1 MKNEKQIPRWRS
13 QFLYFGLQNKAYEF
27 IENLSYFLSAGL
39 SFSEALDSLQEETSS
54 HRMRKILL
62 TIKHDIDS
70 GEMLSTS
77 LTRQN
82 FFGEDIIKIIHA
94 GEISGNL
101 VNNLKLVVMLRDKE
115 RRLKGKINS
124 SLLYGGIILVAT
136 MIGGIGTA
144 WFSLPQIAKVYDDM
158 NVQLPLLTRILV
170 QFGVFVS
177 NYGYIFFPAFILIVS
192 FTFYF
197 LFSFPRTKFIGS
209 IFLFRIP
216 FVKKLIQQSEVTRF
230 GYLMGNLSQSGLSI
244 NQAFKIMVGST
255 TFDNYKKLYDF
266 IAEKVA
272 EGISISESFKM
283 YPKSRN
289 LIPSSVLQMLM
300 SAEKTGKLSE
310 TFFRISDLYE
320 LKLENT
326 SRNLPIIIEPL
337 LLLMMGVGVVIFILA
352 TMLPIFNFAN
362 VVR

>member
-1 MKNEKQIPRWRS
+1 MKNEKQISHWRS

-54 HRMRKILL
+54 KRMKKILL
-62 TIKHDIDS
+62 TIKRDIDS
-70 GEMLSTS
+70 GEMLSIS

-82 FFGEDIIKIIHA
+82 FFGEDIIKIIQA

-170 QFGVFVS
+170 QFGAFVS
-177 NYGYIFFPAFILIVS
+177 SYGYIFFPVFILFVS

-197 LFSFPRTKFIGS
+197 LFSFPKTKFIGS
-209 IFLFRIP
+209 LFFI
-216 FVKKLIQQSEVTRF
+216 SH
-230 GYLMGNLSQSGLSI
+230 
-244 NQAFKIMVGST
+244 
-255 TFDNYKKLYDF
+255 TFC
-266 IAEKVA
+266 E
-272 EGISISESFKM
+272 ETH
-283 YPKSRN
+283 
-289 LIPSSVLQMLM
+289 
-300 SAEKTGKLSE
+300 SAQ
-310 TFFRISDLYE
+310 
-320 LKLENT
+320 
-326 SRNLPIIIEPL
+326 
-337 LLLMMGVGVVIFILA
+337 
-352 TMLPIFNFAN
+352 
-362 VVR
+362 